1 MKIMKIQNSVERCL
15 PPCFWPAPKAAGQ
28 VPPYGS
34 GTRLLLAFLYL
45 APFTAFAQVTATSEY
60 LQRMDSDRDGKV
72 SQSEYLDWMSYAF
85 DSRDRNRDAVLSPDE
100 LPGGKG
106 QPLTREQH
114 RERLSATFRKQDVD
128 RNGFLSAKELA
139 APPQ

>member
-1 MKIMKIQNSVERCL
+1 MKIQHLVERGL
-15 PPCFWPAPKAAGQ
+15 PRCFPRGPKAARQ
-28 VPPYGS
+28 AALYRS
-34 GTRLLLAFLYL
+34 GARLLLAFLL
-45 APFTAFAQVTATSEY
+45 LTPLTVLAQVTATSEY
-60 LQRMDSDRDGKV
+60 LQRMDSDGDGKV

-85 DSRDRNRDAVLSPDE
+85 DSRDLNRDAVLTPDE

-128 RNGFLSAKELA
+128 QNGFLSAKELA